1 MVQLRQFIPEE
12 GKTDAVNAVCISDNN
27 NFVLSG
33 GDDMMVSAFDFQDGK
48 GRGNRIKRFGRK
60 RKKAERI
67 LMDAS
72 IDNRTEYHRSAIRSI
87 CMIGT
92 CEDAATGKGYMVI
105 TGTVDGMIRIF
116 DFESED
122 FIFTANP
129 DDRDK
134 NRVPLYRSFAENLK
148 EKEDMYPSDGDT
160 EPDVRE
166 IHRIITNW
174 EAGTEN
180 PKEGDAKG
188 VSVVLYIAGDL
199 GAASFKLTVKK
210 TAKRTTATTPA
221 GEVGEAE
228 EAKDGDSGTA
238 QMLEVD
244 WREGKE
250 YVDYLNKSSKEKTA
264 KSVYKCFGICLVHS
278 TPTEQSGKGRKEYI
292 AIGGQN
298 GRLIVFDVEKE
309 NEPVR
314 EAKLRTSI
322 GNGNTEI
329 HAVQAFYDPDNPIE
343 STDFV
348 VVAMANL
355 IRKGRRVIIAEGKDL
370 EEENVVV
377 SVAKNTSGTL
387 GISVQLLNRLH
398 FKHIAG
404 TRMRSIL
411 EKTVAKPLYEIML
424 APDSDEVK
432 AGLDQADV
440 AYRSTY
446 PTWNA
451 LFSFL
456 ERHLEDHPAYDKN
469 DLCKGCAWK
478 ARFGADIPCT
488 HLDKKKVRACA
499 RKGEPYRGWR
509 VSKRRTTDNG
519 NPGVY
524 VFTGGADATVKMLDA
539 TTGK

>member
-1 MVQLRQFIPEE
+1 
-12 GKTDAVNAVCISDNN
+12 
-27 NFVLSG
+27 
-33 GDDMMVSAFDFQDGK
+33 
-48 GRGNRIKRFGRK
+48 
-60 RKKAERI
+60 
-67 LMDAS
+67 
-72 IDNRTEYHRSAIRSI
+72 
-87 CMIGT
+87 
-92 CEDAATGKGYMVI
+92 MVI

-210 TAKRTTATTPA
+210 TAKRTTATPPA

-238 QMLEVD
+238 QMLQVD

-250 YVDYLNKSSKEKTA
+250 YVDYVKAGASDNSNRPSKSALDLPGFIRSSSSVGNDADAVAVAVADAGADADADGAAADAKLNKSSKEKTA

-298 GRLIVFDVEKE
+298 GKE
-309 NEPVR
+309 AAQFCFINMYIY
-314 EAKLRTSI
+314 ALRI
-322 GNGNTEI
+322 K
-329 HAVQAFYDPDNPIE
+329 YD
-343 STDFV
+343 
-348 VVAMANL
+348 
-355 IRKGRRVIIAEGKDL
+355 GRRAF
-370 EEENVVV
+370 
-377 SVAKNTSGTL
+377 A
-387 GISVQLLNRLH
+387 
-398 FKHIAG
+398 
-404 TRMRSIL
+404 
-411 EKTVAKPLYEIML
+411 
-424 APDSDEVK
+424 
-432 AGLDQADV
+432 
-440 AYRSTY
+440 
-446 PTWNA
+446 
-451 LFSFL
+451 
-456 ERHLEDHPAYDKN
+456 
-469 DLCKGCAWK
+469 
-478 ARFGADIPCT
+478 
-488 HLDKKKVRACA
+488 
-499 RKGEPYRGWR
+499 
-509 VSKRRTTDNG
+509 
-519 NPGVY
+519 
-524 VFTGGADATVKMLDA
+524 
-539 TTGK
+539 